1 MCSTREARI
10 AKIGAAIDEVAVAA
24 QTAAADAGAAA
35 QTAAADAGAAG
46 PDRAPAPTDAA
57 GRAGI
62 TDVAARLADIWAM
75 IAELDPALATR
86 LRSYFPDT
94 E

>member
-10 AKIGAAIDEVAVAA
+10 ARIGAAIDEVA
-24 QTAAADAGAAA
+24 AAARAAAHPSAPERAGATEPTRAPERA
-35 QTAAADAGAAG
+35 TATEPTGAAG
-46 PDRAPAPTDAA
+46 HA
-57 GRAGI
+57 
-62 TDVAARLADIWAM
+62 DVTELAARLADVWAM
-75 IAELDPALATR
+75 LAELDPALAAR